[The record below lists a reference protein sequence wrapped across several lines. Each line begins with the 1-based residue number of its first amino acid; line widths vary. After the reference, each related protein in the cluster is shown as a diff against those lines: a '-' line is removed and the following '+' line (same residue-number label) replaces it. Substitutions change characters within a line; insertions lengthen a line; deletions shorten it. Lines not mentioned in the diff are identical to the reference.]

1 MKQFLIA
8 FCVLCAVLVCAPAV
22 APVVLAEESAP
33 AAYAEEAA
41 PEQEPDLSAEPQT
54 FEEEPAAA
62 EDEPSAGTAGYGFD
76 VPDLPD
82 GEEKTYAGQGA
93 VWQEDRVITF
103 DQLVSDVSYQSSGRI
118 PSYIDQQN
126 RLTACG
132 PVAGGNVV
140 GFYDIVYADLIP
152 DFASGFNNNGLYVFF
167 PMRGS
172 TQVQEVIDELYTK
185 MKTDQG
191 QSGTT
196 KNNCLNGLEEYFD
209 DHGLD
214 FTTEGLMSGSNP
226 NYSKLRAHVQSK
238 NVALAFLSGYQFI
251 TTLNIGDDQITFEA
265 NVTNATHIVALY
277 GYREIVLIEDGVQKT
292 EYFLMVASGITDY
305 ITCYIRVNDHLQ
317 IDDLLG
323 VEVSERA

>member
-41 PEQEPDLSAEPQT
+41 PEQEPDLSAGPQT

-76 VPDLPD
+76 VPDLPEGD
-82 GEEKTYAGQGA
+82 EKTYAGQGA

-103 DQLVSDVSYQSSGRI
+103 DQLVSDVSYQTSSRI

-126 RLTACG
+126 RVTACG
-132 PVAGGNVV
+132 PVAGSNVV
-140 GFYDIVYADLIP
+140 GFYDILYTDLIP
-152 DFASGFNNNGLYVFF
+152 NFIPGMIINGNYNFI

-172 TQVQEVIDELYTK
+172 TQVQAVINELYTK

-196 KNNCLNGLEEYFD
+196 KNNCLNGLEEFFD
-209 DHGLD
+209 DHGMD
-214 FTTEGLMSGSNP
+214 FTTEGLMSGSSP
-226 NYSKLRAHVQSK
+226 NYSKLRTHVQGK

-251 TTLNIGDDQITFEA
+251 RSLDIGSDQITFEA

-292 EYFLMVASGITDY
+292 EYFLMVSSGVTDFEY
-305 ITCYIRVNDHLQ
+305 CYIRVNDHLQ

>member
-41 PEQEPDLSAEPQT
+41 PEQEPDLSAGPQT
-54 FEEEPAAA
+54 FEEEPVAA

-76 VPDLPD
+76 VPDLPE

-93 VWQEDRVITF
+93 VWQEDRVISF
-103 DQLVSDVSYQSSGRI
+103 DQLVSDVSYQTSSTI
-118 PSYIDQQN
+118 PSFFDQQN

-132 PVAGGNVV
+132 PVAGGIVV
-140 GFYDIVYADLIP
+140 GFYDILYTDLIP
-152 DFASGFNNNGLYVFF
+152 NHISGIIFNGNYNFAPFRTND
-167 PMRGS
+167 
-172 TQVQEVIDELYTK
+172 QIQAVIDELYTK

-191 QSGTT
+191 QSGST
-196 KNNCLNGLEEYFD
+196 KSNCLNGLEEYFD

-214 FTTEGLMSGSNP
+214 FTTEGLMSGSSP
-226 NYSKLRAHVQSK
+226 NYSKLRTHVQSK

-251 TTLNIGDDQITFEA
+251 TTLNIGSDQITFVA
-265 NVTNATHIVALY
+265 NVTNATHIVAVC

-292 EYFLMVASGITDY
+292 EYFLRVASGITDY
-305 ITCYIRVNDHLQ
+305 ENCYIRVNDHLQ

>member
-103 DQLVSDVSYQSSGRI
+103 DQLVSDVSYQSSSRI
-118 PSYIDQQN
+118 PNYFDQQN

-132 PVAGGNVV
+132 PVAGGIVV
-140 GFYDIVYADLIP
+140 GFYDILYEDLIP
-152 DFASGFNNNGLYVFF
+152 NHIPGIIVNGNYSFI
-167 PMRGS
+167 PIR
-172 TQVQEVIDELYTK
+172 TNDAVQAVINELYTK

-214 FTTEGLMSGSNP
+214 FTTEGLMSGSSP
-226 NYSKLRAHVQSK
+226 NYSKLRTHVQSK

-251 TTLNIGDDQITFEA
+251 TTLNIESDQITFEA